1 MSATQILPGTGRGT
15 ATRSGVGEGGLHA
28 AQHPWNEALYATQR
42 MTHAPTTSFAG
53 PLPACGEDFKWR

>member
-15 ATRSGVGEGGLHA
+15 AARSGVVEGVLHA
-28 AQHPWNEALYATQR
+28 AQRPWDKAVYPPQC

-53 PLPACGEDFKWR
+53 PPPRMRGGF